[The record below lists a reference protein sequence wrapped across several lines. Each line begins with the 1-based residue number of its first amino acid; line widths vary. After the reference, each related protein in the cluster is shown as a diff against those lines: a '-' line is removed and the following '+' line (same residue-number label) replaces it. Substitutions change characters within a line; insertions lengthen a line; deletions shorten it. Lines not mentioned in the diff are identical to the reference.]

1 MKSQDQFQNDQAKI
15 IQNDRSM
22 CIAEWNLVY
31 GDEGFWIY
39 SKENRLQL
47 GNIAI
52 TEEEHRAKKYI

>member
-1 MKSQDQFQNDQAKI
+1 
-15 IQNDRSM
+15 M

-31 GDEGFWIY
+31 DDEGFWIY

-52 TEEEHRAKKYI
+52 TEEEHRAKKYIWNLVSRRKSDKVVI